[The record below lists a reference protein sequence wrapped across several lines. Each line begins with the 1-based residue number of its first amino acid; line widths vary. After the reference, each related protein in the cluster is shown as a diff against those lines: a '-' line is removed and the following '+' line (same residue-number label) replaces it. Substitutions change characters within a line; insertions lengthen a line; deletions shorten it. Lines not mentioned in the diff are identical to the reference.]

1 MPEKATGPRKPIGL
15 RSLLLPPLF
24 LGLLALGGCVF
35 VVGSPLGFLD
45 KAPGLQETT
54 LQGEGDAKVLVID
67 ISGFISDQPSQQA
80 FGLVQKQSM
89 LARVKAELKK
99 AEKDD
104 AIKALVLRI
113 NSPGGGVTA
122 SDEIYHLIKTFGANA
137 KLPVVASLGSLAA
150 SGGYYIACSAD
161 EILAHPTTVTGSI
174 GVILVGVNISG
185 LMDKIG
191 VENQTFTSGA
201 HKDILSPLRGATPE
215 ERDIVSGVL
224 DSLFQRFVSVVKES
238 RPSLATDKIAE
249 ITDGR
254 IFAADQAQAVGLV
267 DGIGRIDDAIEA
279 AKKRAGLG
287 QARVVIYHRSGQNK
301 ETIYSRLALASPPTS
316 LLGLAGSSLQ
326 SATSPQLLYL
336 WRPGLQ

>member
-1 MPEKATGPRKPIGL
+1 MKNLARTLFIL
-15 RSLLLPPLF
+15 SLSLVLS
-24 LGLLALGGCVF
+24 GCVVF
-35 VVGSPLGFLD
+35 VSSPFGFLD
-45 KAPGLQETT
+45 SDPGLQETT
-54 LQGEGDAKVLVID
+54 LEGSGENKVLLMD
-67 ISGFISDQPSQQA
+67 ITGFISDQPSQQA

-104 AIKALVLRI
+104 AIKAIVLRI

-122 SDEIYHLIKTFGANA
+122 SDEIYHLIKTFAEESEV
-137 KLPVVASLGSLAA
+137 PVVASLGSLAA

-161 EILAHPTTVTGSI
+161 EILAHPTTVAGSI
-174 GVILVGVNISG
+174 GVILVGVNVSG
-185 LMDKIG
+185 LMDKLG
-191 VENQTFTSGA
+191 VENQTFKSGS

-215 ERDIVSGVL
+215 EREIVDSVL
-224 DSLFQRFVSVVKES
+224 DDLFQRFVSVVKDN
-238 RPSLATDKIAE
+238 RPSLATARVDE

-254 IFAADQAQAVGLV
+254 IFAANQALDAGLI

-279 AKKRAGLG
+279 AKKRAGVTD
-287 QARVVIYHRSGQNK
+287 AKVIVYHRDGANK
-301 ETIYSRLALASPPTS
+301 ETIYSRLASTSPAAQ
-316 LLGLAGSSLQ
+316 LLPFAASLQ

>member
-1 MPEKATGPRKPIGL
+1 MRKLIRTLVLLPL
-15 RSLLLPPLF
+15 VLLL
-24 LGLLALGGCVF
+24 AGCV
-35 VVGSPLGFLD
+35 VVLGSPFSFFD
-45 KAPGLQETT
+45 RDPGLQETT
-54 LQGEGDAKVLVID
+54 LQGEGDAKVLVVD

-80 FGLVQKQSM
+80 FGLVEKQSM
-89 LARVKAELKK
+89 LARVKAELEK
-99 AEKDD
+99 AEKDE

-122 SDEIYHLIKTFGANA
+122 SDEIYHLIKTFSEKS

-191 VENQTFTSGA
+191 VEDQTFTSGR
-201 HKDILSPLRGATPE
+201 HKDILSPLRGATLE
-215 ERDIVSGVL
+215 EREIVSGVL
-224 DSLFQRFVSVVKES
+224 DSLFQRFVRVVKEN
-238 RPSLATDKIAE
+238 RPNLAADQLAE
-249 ITDGR
+249 IIDGR
-254 IFAADQAQAVGLV
+254 IFAADQAKKAGLI
-267 DGIGRIDDAIEA
+267 DGIGRIDDAIA
-279 AKKRAGLG
+279 AAQKRAGLDE
-287 QARVVIYHRSGQNK
+287 ARVVIYHRSGQNK
-301 ETIYSRLALASPPTS
+301 ETIYSRLAAASPAAPV
-316 LLGLAGSSLQ
+316 LPFVAALQ